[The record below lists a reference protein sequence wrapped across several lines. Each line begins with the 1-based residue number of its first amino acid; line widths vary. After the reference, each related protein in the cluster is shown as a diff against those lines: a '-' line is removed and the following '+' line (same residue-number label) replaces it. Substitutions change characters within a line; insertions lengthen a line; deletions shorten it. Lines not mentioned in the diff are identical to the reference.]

1 MKRLTQFIKQIPYAA
16 LILGICPLL
25 LLWFNNF
32 KQISAYAILR
42 SLIFSLGVMLIV
54 ILLSFIL
61 FRNAPKATLFS
72 SYALLFFYAYGHV
85 FNLIDGKS
93 ILGVVIGRHSLL
105 GGLWLILLAGGFVF
119 IWGVKRIPANLICVL
134 NRFSLI
140 LLVIVAGQIAWFQ
153 MSSGLRIANIE
164 HQSQTQTTHL
174 STTTSENYRDIYFI
188 VLDSYTRDDLLA
200 KEFNY
205 DNSKFIQQ
213 LRDLGFVI
221 PPCAQSNYSTTA
233 LSIASIL
240 NMDYIDAL
248 IGETPY
254 ETDDQELEVLG
265 ELLRHSLVREKFEEM
280 GYNTVAFS
288 SKADWLNM
296 EDAAYF
302 FDVSEDVPY
311 LDRQET
317 TNFHQLFL
325 KTTAVRIAS
334 DTGMLK
340 RLETI
345 DLPLW
350 LLRYFDPVIN
360 ISDSRYAEYQ
370 QNLYSLQKLM
380 AAPDL
385 PGNKL
390 VIAHLM
396 VTHSS
401 FVFNPDGS
409 FREAPDDTREAY
421 LNQITYA
428 NGQLIK
434 IVKNILAKSSKP
446 PVIILQADHSI
457 MPYKERVKIFYALYL
472 PDGGSEKI
480 PATMTPVNNFRLVF
494 NTYFGADYPLLEDES
509 HFTDVETGETK
520 IEPVICPAQ

>member
-1 MKRLTQFIKQIPYAA
+1 MKRLTNIIKQLPYAA

-25 LLWFNNF
+25 LLWFNNVE
-32 KQISAYAILR
+32 QISAYAVLR
-42 SLIFSLGVMLIV
+42 SLIFSLAVMLMV

-61 FRNAPKATLFS
+61 FRNAAKATLFS
-72 SYALLFFYAYGHV
+72 SCALLLFYAYGHL
-85 FNLIDGKS
+85 FNLIEEKS
-93 ILGVVIGRHSLL
+93 ILGIVIGRHSIL

-119 IWGVKRIPANLICVL
+119 IWRARRIPANIIRML
-134 NRFSLI
+134 NHFSLI
-140 LLVIVAGQIAWFQ
+140 LLIIVAGQVAWFQ
-153 MSSGLRIANIE
+153 MNSGLRIAGIE
-164 HQSQTQTTHL
+164 HQPHAQTTHP
-174 STTTSENYRDIYFI
+174 STTSGNYRDVYFI

-213 LRDLGFVI
+213 LRDLDFVI

-254 ETDDQELEVLG
+254 ETDDQELEILG
-265 ELLRHSLVREKFEEM
+265 DLLRHSLVREKFEAM

-317 TNFHQLFL
+317 TNFHQMFL
-325 KTTAVRIAS
+325 KTTAIRIAS
-334 DTGMLK
+334 DTGMLR
-340 RLETI
+340 RLETT

-350 LLRYFDPVIN
+350 LLRYFDPGIN

-380 AAPDL
+380 AVPDL

-396 VTHSS
+396 TTHSS

-409 FREAPDDTREAY
+409 FREDPDDTREAY

-434 IVKNILAKSSKP
+434 IVKNILDKSSKP

-472 PDGGSEKI
+472 PDGGSEKA
-480 PATMTPVNNFRLVF
+480 PVTMTPVNNFRLVF
-494 NTYFGADYPLLEDES
+494 NTYFGEDYPLLEDES
-509 HFTDVETGETK
+509 HFTDEETGETK
-520 IEPVICPAQ
+520 VEPVICPAQ